1 MFSLKIFFYVHIY
14 MQRFLA
20 MGEVLHMILY
30 FFIVHD
36 KWYICKLNAYQ
47 IRQKKKNIFRQFS
60 QFVRFYNRNYE
71 FFNFKIRKMFW
82 FYICYY
88 VVLRTKIRKWIWI
101 KSFYFEK
108 KITLIPKRNYS
119 TIFKQ
124 NIRKINIQKFLGFL
138 AFFLPKKRTCQLN
151 AQILW

>member
-1 MFSLKIFFYVHIY
+1 MSISTCKDSSPWARFCIWYFTSSLYMISDIY
-14 MQRFLA
+14 ASYMLIKFA
-20 MGEVLHMILY
+20 
-30 FFIVHD
+30 
-36 KWYICKLNAYQ
+36 K
-47 IRQKKKNIFRQFS
+47 KKKNIFRQFL
-60 QFVRFYNRNYE
+60 QFVRFYNQNYE

-101 KSFYFEK
+101 NSFYFEK
-108 KITLIPKRNYS
+108 QITLIPKRNYS
-119 TIFKQ
+119 CFFEQ

-151 AQILW
+151 VQILW

>member
-20 MGEVLHMILY
+20 IGEVLHMIPY

-36 KWYICKLNAYQ
+36 KWYICKLNAHQ
-47 IRQKKKNIFRQFS
+47 IHKKKKNIFRQFL
-60 QFVRFYNRNYE
+60 QFVRFYNQNYE
-71 FFNFKIRKMFW
+71 FFNFKIRKIFW
-82 FYICYY
+82 FSARYYI
-88 VVLRTKIRKWIWI
+88 VLKPEIRKWIWI

-108 KITLIPKRNYS
+108 QITLIPKRNYS

-124 NIRKINIQKFLGFL
+124 NIRKINIQKFLGFWL
-138 AFFLPKKRTCQLN
+138 FFFQKREPVS
-151 AQILW
+151 